1 MVKAS
6 TSDKQTVHA
15 IREPPLI
22 HIHEASL
29 EQAQTTEANNSFFSA
44 DSDSGGSTP
53 VPETSSDVPLKEYFV
68 SDLELSGVGVFSP
81 ATSRPPSPSVSRRV
95 LEPEVTSTLF
105 LRDTDLDDGDVHLR
119 RRNKTFAALEP
130 IA

>member
-22 HIHEASL
+22 HIREASL
-29 EQAQTTEANNSFFSA
+29 EQVQATEANNPFGA
-44 DSDSGGSTP
+44 DSDGGSTP
-53 VPETSSDVPLKEYFV
+53 VPETSSDVPLKEYFI

-81 ATSRPPSPSVSRRV
+81 ATSRPPSPSVSRRI

-105 LRDTDLDDGDVHLR
+105 LRDIDLDDGDVHLR

-130 IA
+130 IP